1 MLQKIKERLK
11 LSDFINTESE
21 DTIINTL
28 EKINNSYNVACMTYL
43 WFNEDEFKL
52 AELKPFIEKWENKLS
67 FQTKLKTGSELD
79 ANDWL
84 FFDIIPFDLK
94 VGRSRFTYKYEF
106 VEQIVFGLKQLD
118 KTLDFITKEQPIKP
132 QKRNDYE
139 D

>member
-1 MLQKIKERLK
+1 MLQKIKVRLK

-84 FFDIIPFDLK
+84 FFDIKPTSLK
-94 VGRSRFTYKYEF
+94 TGRARFSFSYSDS
-106 VEQIVFGLKQLD
+106 EQIFDGLCELD
-118 KTLDFITKEQPIKP
+118 RILKFITEDKP
-132 QKRNDYE
+132 TKIQKRNR
-139 D
+139 